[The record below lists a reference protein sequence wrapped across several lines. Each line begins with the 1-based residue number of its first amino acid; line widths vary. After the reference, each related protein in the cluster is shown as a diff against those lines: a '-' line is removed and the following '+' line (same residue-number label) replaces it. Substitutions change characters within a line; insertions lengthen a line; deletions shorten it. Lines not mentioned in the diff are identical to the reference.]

1 MKLHENYIIYNMSG
15 ECVLVPVGKAAKGF
29 HGMLR
34 ANRSAGVVLN
44 CLKEETT
51 LEAIVDVLAARY
63 DASREELTEA
73 AQELLDELRELGALR
88 E

>member
-1 MKLHENYIIYNMSG
+1 MKLHENYVFYSMRG

-34 ANRSAGVVLN
+34 GNQSAGVILN

-63 DASREELTEA
+63 DASREELTAA
-73 AQELLDELRELGALR
+73 AQELLDELRGLGALR